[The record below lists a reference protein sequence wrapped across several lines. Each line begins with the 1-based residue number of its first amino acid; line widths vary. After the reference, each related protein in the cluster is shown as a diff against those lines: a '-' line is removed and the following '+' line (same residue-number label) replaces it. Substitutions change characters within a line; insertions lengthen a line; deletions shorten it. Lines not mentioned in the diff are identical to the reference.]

1 MKLARFK
8 FHSGQTQ
15 HPRGRQK
22 YEIRPRSAYT
32 QYAYAVWCGV
42 RYAQN
47 KIFLLIW
54 LQAKTKYQR
63 KMAKNTKHIL
73 PKPKRKPNS
82 SSALLPARYFIQRV
96 QRKQGELEKL
106 GKQWEQRNQCVT
118 DIYGT
123 FQNSQLFCTT
133 SIVGKWPSNRKKQ
146 VVETYEQ
153 PAYMAVKYPVEFW
166 KLGCLMLNFYHN
178 IK

>member
-22 YEIRPRSAYT
+22 YEIRLRSAGCLHNTHTPCGAACVMRRIEFFHSSGCRPKQNTNEKWLKT
-32 QYAYAVWCGV
+32 Q
-42 RYAQN
+42 N
-47 KIFLLIW
+47 IFCQSQKENQIPV
-54 LQAKTKYQR
+54 QPSYQ
-63 KMAKNTKHIL
+63 
-73 PKPKRKPNS
+73 
-82 SSALLPARYFIQRV
+82 PAISFSECRESRGSW
-96 QRKQGELEKL
+96 RSW

-153 PAYMAVKYPVEFW
+153 PAYMAVKYPVEF
-166 KLGCLMLNFYHN
+166 L
-178 IK
+178 